1 MCASKYEWEQFPTK
15 YAKSKNLDEQKFHSL
30 LVNDLI
36 PKIIPVLEE
45 HEREIKKQEAII
57 HRKRSSR
64 IMIKELEALETPGTL
79 DFDDTE
85 GRSRS
90 SHRIEKKTLEKEQQ
104 ELENAA
110 KAREERLLERER
122 RIMEREYRA
131 MVREKHSEE
140 PDVQPLLS
148 PVSDATNN
156 QVSLKV
162 TVNEDKPKK
171 KYKKQ
176 EKLDADGNPLPKKV
190 KLDADGNPIPKKKR
204 GRKPKNKDLEE
215 ESWVFDC
222 VCGVSGQNMVIKKN
236 RVCAYVHAILV
247 FY

>member
-1 MCASKYEWEQFPTK
+1 M
-15 YAKSKNLDEQKFHSL
+15 DEQRFYSL

-64 IMIKELEALETPGTL
+64 IMIKELEALETSTAG
-79 DFDDTE
+79 FDEDLE

-104 ELENAA
+104 DLENAA
-110 KAREERLLERER
+110 KAREERLMERER

-131 MVREKHSEE
+131 MVREKKSEE
-140 PDVQPLLS
+140 PDLQPLPS
-148 PVSDATNN
+148 PVSDAANN
-156 QVSLKV
+156 QVSIKMIV
-162 TVNEDKPKK
+162 KDEKPKK
-171 KYKKQ
+171 KYKK
-176 EKLDADGNPLPKKV
+176 KDKFDADGNPLPIKV

-204 GRKPKNKDLEE
+204 GRKPKNKDLQD
-215 ESWVFDC
+215 ESWMFDC
-222 VCGVSGQNMVIKKN
+222 VCGVSGKNLVTSIKNVRK
-236 RVCAYVHAILV
+236 RFTFWYS
-247 FY
+247 

>member
-1 MCASKYEWEQFPTK
+1 M
-15 YAKSKNLDEQKFHSL
+15 DEQKFYSL

-64 IMIKELEALETPGTL
+64 IMIKELEALERSGSFEPESEM
-79 DFDDTE
+79 E

-104 ELENAA
+104 DMENAA
-110 KAREERLLERER
+110 KAREERLMERER

-140 PDVQPLLS
+140 PELQPLPS

-156 QVSLKV
+156 QVSIKMIV
-162 TVNEDKPKK
+162 KEDKPKK
-171 KYKKQ
+171 KYKKK
-176 EKLDADGNPLPKKV
+176 EKFDADGNPVPKKV

-204 GRKPKNKDLEE
+204 GRKPKNKDLDEE
-215 ESWVFDC
+215 NWVFDC
-222 VCGVSGQNMVIKKN
+222 VCGVSGRN
-236 RVCAYVHAILV
+236 LV
-247 FY
+247 KSNINV